1 MVGKTTVVVNCHTN
15 TQYVFSVF
23 LNANLYSLYSF
34 FIIAIIF
41 LFMFNHL
48 SYLKY
53 LFKYVIL

>member
-34 FIIAIIF
+34 FIIAINF
-41 LFMFNHL
+41 F
-48 SYLKY
+48 YLCLTIY
-53 LFKYVIL
+53 LI